1 MVTSEGNRVQSP
13 AMAPFERQAAAFQ
26 PVAETAE
33 STARQSQSEPRGQV
47 SSAIRCGSRVSWCQ
61 GRRSA
66 RCGGCSASI
75 LAILGLSGVAAVHI
89 LPVAGIVL
97 GSAFLMLG
105 AVDVA
110 WARMFGFPEHGTSRK
125 RIVLFGG
132 AAAVSIAGLAA
143 VVLSILNFA
152 MLGDPRF
159 AAIAVI
165 LLGAGLLWHSGPMRC
180 VSHFT
185 QDITY
190 HARDRRPPSGPFAV
204 NALSLAPTR
213 DFVVGLGAAILGIL
227 AMMNIA
233 PVILE
238 FVALLAL
245 GLSACFTISTI
256 CSAALA
262 TLENACAGTSQRGPA
277 S

>member
-33 STARQSQSEPRGQV
+33 STARQSQSEPWGASVLRDPVWFTSLVV
-47 SSAIRCGSRVSWCQ
+47 SGATIGSLWGLSAL
-61 GRRSA
+61 
-66 RCGGCSASI
+66 I

-190 HARDRRPPSGPFAV
+190 HARDRRPPSGPFTV
-204 NALSLAPTR
+204 TRCRWRRTR
-213 DFVVGLGAAILGIL
+213 DFVVGL
-227 AMMNIA
+227 A
-233 PVILE
+233 PRFWE
-238 FVALLAL
+238 
-245 GLSACFTISTI
+245 SW
-256 CSAALA
+256 
-262 TLENACAGTSQRGPA
+262 R
-277 S
+277 

>member
-33 STARQSQSEPRGQV
+33 STARQSQSEPRGASVLRDPVWFTSLVV
-47 SSAIRCGSRVSWCQ
+47 SGATIGSLWGLSPRSWPFSACRAW
-61 GRRSA
+61 RRSIFC
-66 RCGGCSASI
+66 RWPASF
-75 LAILGLSGVAAVHI
+75 
-89 LPVAGIVL
+89 L
-97 GSAFLMLG
+97 GSG
-105 AVDVA
+105 IS
-110 WARMFGFPEHGTSRK
+110 H
-125 RIVLFGG
+125 
-132 AAAVSIAGLAA
+132 AAARSMSPGPACSDSPNMERRGSGSCFSAAPAVVSIAGLAA

-190 HARDRRPPSGPFAV
+190 HARDRRPPSGPFTV
-204 NALSLAPTR
+204 NALSSRRPATSSSAWAPR
-213 DFVVGLGAAILGIL
+213 FW
-227 AMMNIA
+227 
-233 PVILE
+233 E
-238 FVALLAL
+238 
-245 GLSACFTISTI
+245 SW
-256 CSAALA
+256 
-262 TLENACAGTSQRGPA
+262 R
-277 S
+277 